1 MSCRKA
7 LLHLGLEVD
16 LDPIDALSIRR
27 HTLGHGPDVAAEELG
42 HDIEVPSRL
51 RSGLTDL
58 LPEIDNLL
66 PETANLLPETANL
79 LSETDELLPE
89 TDKLLTET
97 PQSLVK
103 IGAGLSIHG
112 RSLAERPRKPQACP
126 SGYIRTHRCAMASI
140 STRAPAGSLAACTVE
155 RAGGTAPACRL

>member
-16 LDPIDALSIRR
+16 LDPVYALGIRR
-27 HTLGHGPDVAAEELG
+27 HTLGHGLDVAAEELG

-51 RSGLTDL
+51 RSGITDL
-58 LPEIDNLL
+58 LPE
-66 PETANLLPETANL
+66 
-79 LSETDELLPE
+79 TDKPLPE
-89 TDKLLTET
+89 TDKLLPET
-97 PQSLVK
+97 PQSLIK

-112 RSLAERPRKPQACP
+112 RSLADRPQKPQACLP
-126 SGYIRTHRCAMASI
+126 GYIRAHRWAMASI

-155 RAGGTAPACRL
+155 RAGGTSPACRL